1 MIDYKITNTAP
12 TEARGE
18 WQAVSKES
26 PCPQCQK
33 PDWCTVGV
41 RWIHC
46 MRVESSRPCARG
58 GWLHPK
64 DADPSSALAP
74 LPPRQKRVSDEEMAA
89 KWGPIAAMA
98 AKYGECRLR
107 VLAQQLGVSE
117 GALLRLGVG
126 YALFDGEGAWTFPE
140 RNPEGLI
147 VGIVRRTVVGKL
159 CCKGSR
165 RGLSFCDEWD
175 EFRGPTFLCEG
186 GSDVAAGLTLG
197 LRIIGRPSN
206 TGGVEMLARMLRRHH
221 DRILV
226 IGEND
231 KKDIIN
237 VEQRS
242 PHHPQNCKG
251 CLCCWPG
258 KAGAIQTAKA
268 LAKKL
273 GRSVNVVMPPGTA
286 KDLRAYLNGKGLDL
300 TDQAACYAAG
310 KLIRKGTW

>member
-1 MIDYKITNTAP
+1 MVGRRLLPKPTGNGQRLWRFPLGNRRSSKHFGMCLIMIDYKITNTAP

-197 LRIIGRPSN
+197 LRIIGRTLAGWKCWHGCCDGTTTEYLSSAKMTKRTSSTSSN
-206 TGGVEMLARMLRRHH
+206 AVRTTHRIARVACAAGLEKLARYRPLRR
-221 DRILV
+221 
-226 IGEND
+226 
-231 KKDIIN
+231 
-237 VEQRS
+237 
-242 PHHPQNCKG
+242 
-251 CLCCWPG
+251 
-258 KAGAIQTAKA
+258 
-268 LAKKL
+268 
-273 GRSVNVVMPPGTA
+273 
-286 KDLRAYLNGKGLDL
+286 
-300 TDQAACYAAG
+300 
-310 KLIRKGTW
+310 